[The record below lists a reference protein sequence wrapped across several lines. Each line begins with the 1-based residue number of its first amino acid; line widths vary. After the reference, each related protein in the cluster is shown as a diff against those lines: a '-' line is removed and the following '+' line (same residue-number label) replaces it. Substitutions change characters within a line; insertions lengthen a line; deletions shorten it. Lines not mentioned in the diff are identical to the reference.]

1 MIQVDELRFDE
12 TEIGEI
18 SATNLKTKV
27 DWKRRRVRKN
37 EPTFFNRENFLFF
50 GFSLKLGLNRSSGLN
65 KEAQTRLNLR
75 PI

>member
-12 TEIGEI
+12 TEIGEM

-37 EPTFFNRENFLFF
+37 EPPFFNRENFLFRLF
-50 GFSLKLGLNRSSGLN
+50 V
-65 KEAQTRLNLR
+65 EAQA
-75 PI
+75 

>member
-1 MIQVDELRFDE
+1 MIQVDKLGFDE
-12 TEIGEI
+12 TEIGEM

-50 GFSLKLGLNRSSGLN
+50 GFSLKLGL
-65 KEAQTRLNLR
+65 E
-75 PI
+75 